1 MLLISISISIAFD
14 STVYTDMA
22 LVASVLECS
31 IADTT
36 ATQAHL
42 HPSLEN
48 QIKQNNIIQNKEYI
62 IHQILYSVRTMCS
75 GDVFCILLASRV
87 V

>member
-1 MLLISISISIAFD
+1 MLSISISVSIVFD
-14 STVYTDMA
+14 STVYTDIA
-22 LVASVLECS
+22 LVAFVLQCS
-31 IADTT
+31 IAVTT

-42 HPSLEN
+42 NSSLES
-48 QIKQNNIIQNKEYI
+48 QIKQNNIIQNKAYI
-62 IHQILYSVRTMCS
+62 THQILYSVRTMCS